1 LDINYTSNQNKK
13 HLLKERKASNMSQQA
28 SQVQAANENKQST
41 KNQQQQRRQQGK
53 QSFNGKGGIQSRHSR
68 GGNHPIKKSTAKKDS
83 KTVII
88 SGILFNDLFSSNID
102 TNLAEKLKDQ
112 RIRLLRD
119 MLYQFGDIESVEAHL
134 DSHDDNYML
143 VTFKSRDSAKTAL
156 QTLRSK
162 DKLAEEMEKIR
173 SKLAHQKQFP
183 PNVCPELFKYSFGW
197 YDYPVSSNRGGSKKV
212 TEPKNVIANSAQNPT
227 ATAETA
233 PRSTEKKDKKKKQ
246 QKAQDV
252 TAVAAETE
260 QKANQKQQ
268 KSTVSQQGS
277 GDLQRQA
284 EKAKLVEELKYLQN
298 QQAHVASE
306 LEAEKKRAKE
316 RDERIE
322 RLSIELK
329 RIREEEQAL
338 TNKLNAE
345 NTYRQDGEL
354 RIQKLNQELNH
365 MKAEEQVVLQ
375 KMRTTEQQEKQQNGG
390 Y

>member
-1 LDINYTSNQNKK
+1 
-13 HLLKERKASNMSQQA
+13 
-28 SQVQAANENKQST
+28 
-41 KNQQQQRRQQGK
+41 
-53 QSFNGKGGIQSRHSR
+53 
-68 GGNHPIKKSTAKKDS
+68 
-83 KTVII
+83 
-88 SGILFNDLFSSNID
+88 
-102 TNLAEKLKDQ
+102 
-112 RIRLLRD
+112 
-119 MLYQFGDIESVEAHL
+119 MLHQFGDIESAETHL
-134 DSHDDNYML
+134 DSQDDNYIL
-143 VTFKSRDSAKTAL
+143 VTFKSRDSAMAAF
-156 QTLRSK
+156 QTLKST
-162 DKLAEEMEKIR
+162 DKLAEEMDKIR

-183 PNVCPELFKYSFGW
+183 PNVCPELFKYNFGW
-197 YDYPVSSNRGGSKKV
+197 YDYPVRSSKGGYKKG

-233 PRSTEKKDKKKKQ
+233 PRSIEKKDKKKKQ
-246 QKAQDV
+246 QKPQ
-252 TAVAAETE
+252 TTEAAAAAGAE
-260 QKANQKQQ
+260 QRGSQKQQ
-268 KSTVSQQGS
+268 KSTPSQQGS

-284 EKAKLVEELKYLQN
+284 EKAKLVEELRYLQN
-298 QQAHVASE
+298 QQTHVASE

-365 MKAEEQVVLQ
+365 MKSEEQIVLQ
-375 KMRTTEQQEKQQNGG
+375 KMRGTEQQEKQQNGG